1 MPLLI
6 LFRIDAI
13 AVDTDYGQ
21 ESAMLNPRLKIVD
34 MLIIIEGMMV
44 LVAMSVNLD
53 GRIIMAFVFD
63 DVIDI
68 DIIVSS
74 VHRGSSPIPERLVG
88 VETESVS
95 SFDSGIIEHRRM
107 HSSMSNN
114 IMPVMETECIHGNH
128 RTIDGLGEPV
138 KPLGRVAHHGRI
150 MHDMADGCLRGLPVI
165 TMSII
170 TIETNV

>member
-21 ESAMLNPRLKIVD
+21 EPAMLNLRLKIVD
-34 MLIIIEGMMV
+34 MPVIIEDMMMF
-44 LVAMSVNLD
+44 VAMSVNLD
-53 GRIIMAFVFD
+53 GRIIMAFMFD

-88 VETESVS
+88 VETEPVS
-95 SFDSGIIEHRRM
+95 SFDSGVIEHRRM

-128 RTIDGLGEPV
+128 GAVDGLGEPV
-138 KPLGRVAHHGRI
+138 KPLGRVAHHGGI
-150 MHDMADGCLRGLPVI
+150 MHDMADGCLCGLPLI
-165 TMSII
+165 TMVII
-170 TIETNV
+170 PIETKV